1 MRVVLLYS
9 NSRLIHCLS
18 TSADQTQ
25 HTSSGSS
32 TNVGAIVGGVIGG
45 LAFLTLLL
53 LGLLFFLRRHREA
66 EPTSSNSEAGVAI
79 QTQAQRN
86 NVSSSREPMMIE
98 PFLASRSVPVPRA
111 TGASTVPTT
120 ASSSNIA
127 SQWPSDSSQQGRTG
141 SSTVTDMSAPSIPPS
156 KQNFSSNR
164 RPSTHP
170 SSDSQYVSL
179 SARVKQGQLK
189 IIQI

>member
-53 LGLLFFLRRHREA
+53 LLGLLFFLRRRRHREA
-66 EPTSSNSEAGVAI
+66 ESTSSNSEV

-98 PFLASRSVPVPRA
+98 PFLASRSVPVHPA
-111 TGASTVPTT
+111 SGASTVPTT

-141 SSTVTDMSAPSIPPS
+141 SSTVIDLSAPSLPSS
-156 KQNFSSNR
+156 KQNCSSNR

-189 IIQI
+189 II